1 MSTNALLTGN
11 NGSCRVFGIGI
22 VINENADGVVNKLG
36 KVKHVLELKQ
46 NMISMSI
53 LNSKGHKFI
62 HEGGVLKISKVTY
75 CYERK

>member
-1 MSTNALLTGN
+1 MKMLT
-11 NGSCRVFGIGI
+11 
-22 VINENADGVVNKLG
+22 GVVNKLG